1 MSKILFATSEA
12 HPLIKTGGLAD
23 VSGSLPAALKSLNH
37 AVRLILPA
45 YPAAKE
51 KAGPLKCITT
61 IRLPG
66 SQEEIKILEGRLPGS
81 RVFVWLVD
89 YPPAF
94 AREGNPYL
102 DPDGHDWPDNPER
115 FTLFCRIVNE
125 IAMGRVG
132 LNWRPDIVHCND
144 WQTALVPALLSLEA
158 ERPATVFTIHN
169 LAYQGMFP
177 AEVFFRLGLP
187 PQLWHFEGL
196 EFHNHL
202 SFIKGGLAYADKLT
216 TVSPT
221 YAREIQSAE
230 FGYGLDGLL
239 RHRAADLHGILN
251 GIDLDEW
258 NPATD
263 PHIEWHY
270 NAKRFSA
277 KQHNKRALQAE
288 FGLPESDDL
297 LLGSVGRLVEQKGV
311 DLVLDIIDRLAELP
325 VQLALLGSGEAHFE
339 AALQDAAARHP
350 HMLSI
355 KLGYSERLAH
365 RVEAGAD
372 AFLMPSRFEPCGLN
386 QMYSLAYGTVP
397 IVHRT
402 GGLADTIVDLNETT
416 ARDYSATGFSF
427 DDETSEAVLDTC
439 LRALSY
445 FHASRINWWKLVIT
459 GMKKDFSWP
468 ASAAQ
473 YLELYRRMC
482 GSEDSTRENPAL
494 DSLPHNAM
502 LPDTAPQGTRRH

>member
-45 YPAAKE
+45 YPQAKE
-51 KAGPLKCITT
+51 RAGPLKCITT

-66 SQEEIKILEGRLPGS
+66 SQEEARILEGRLPGS

-94 AREGNPYL
+94 DREGNPYL
-102 DPDGHDWPDNPER
+102 DANGRDWPDNAER
-115 FTLFCRIVNE
+115 FAFFCRVVTE
-125 IAMGRVG
+125 IAMGRAG
-132 LNWRPDIVHCND
+132 LDWRPEIVHCND
-144 WQTALVPALLSLEA
+144 WQTGLVPALLSLEA
-158 ERPATVFTIHN
+158 ERPTTVFTIHN

-221 YAREIQSAE
+221 YAREIQTAE

-239 RHRAADLHGILN
+239 RHRASDLHGILN

-263 PHIEWHY
+263 PHIERHY

-277 KQHNKRALQAE
+277 KQDNKRALQAE
-288 FGLPESDDL
+288 FGLPESNDL

-311 DLVLDIIDRLAELP
+311 DLLLDIIEPLVELP
-325 VQLALLGSGEAHFE
+325 VQLALLGSGEARFE
-339 AALQDAAARHP
+339 TALQEAAARYP
-350 HMLSI
+350 HKISI
-355 KLGYSERLAH
+355 NLGYSERLAH
-365 RVEAGAD
+365 RIEAGAD

-386 QMYSLAYGTVP
+386 QLYSLRYGTPP
-397 IVHRT
+397 IVHAV
-402 GGLADTIVDLNETT
+402 GGLADTVVDATPKAIKQKT
-416 ARDYSATGFSF
+416 ATGFCFYYASGDALLRTVTHALEVYAQPVKWRGIARTAMAQVF
-427 DDETSEAVLDTC
+427 DWKSSA
-439 LRALSY
+439 RQYIALY
-445 FHASRINWWKLVIT
+445 K
-459 GMKKDFSWP
+459 
-468 ASAAQ
+468 Q
-473 YLELYRRMC
+473 
-482 GSEDSTRENPAL
+482 
-494 DSLPHNAM
+494 AM
-502 LPDTAPQGTRRH
+502 AR

>member
-45 YPAAKE
+45 YPQAKE
-51 KAGPLKCITT
+51 RAGPLKCITT

-66 SQEEIKILEGRLPGS
+66 SQEEARILEGRLPGS

-94 AREGNPYL
+94 DREGNPYL
-102 DPDGHDWPDNPER
+102 DANGRDWPDNAER
-115 FTLFCRIVNE
+115 FAFFCRVVTE
-125 IAMGRVG
+125 IAMGRAG
-132 LNWRPDIVHCND
+132 LDWRPEIVHCND
-144 WQTALVPALLSLEA
+144 WQTGLVPALLSLEA
-158 ERPATVFTIHN
+158 ERPTTVFTIHN

-202 SFIKGGLAYADKLT
+202 SFIKGGLAYADKLS

-221 YAREIQSAE
+221 YAREIQTAE

-239 RHRAADLHGILN
+239 RHRATDLRGILN

-263 PHIEWHY
+263 PHIKRHY
-270 NAKRFSA
+270 DARRLSA
-277 KQHNKRALQAE
+277 KQDNKRALQAE
-288 FGLPESDDL
+288 FGLPESNDL
-297 LLGSVGRLVEQKGV
+297 MLGSVGRLVEQKGV
-311 DLVLDIIDRLAELP
+311 DLLLDIIEPLAELP
-325 VQLALLGSGEAHFE
+325 VQLALLGSGEARFE
-339 AALQDAAARHP
+339 TALQEAAARHP
-350 HMLSI
+350 HKIGI

-386 QMYSLAYGTVP
+386 QLYSLRYGTPP
-397 IVHRT
+397 IVHAV
-402 GGLADTIVDLNETT
+402 GGLADTVVDATPKAIKQKT
-416 ARDYSATGFSF
+416 ATGFCFYYASGDALLRTVTHALEVYAQPVKWRGIARTAMAQVF
-427 DDETSEAVLDTC
+427 DWKSSA
-439 LRALSY
+439 RQYIALY
-445 FHASRINWWKLVIT
+445 K
-459 GMKKDFSWP
+459 
-468 ASAAQ
+468 Q
-473 YLELYRRMC
+473 
-482 GSEDSTRENPAL
+482 
-494 DSLPHNAM
+494 AM
-502 LPDTAPQGTRRH
+502 AR

>member
-45 YPAAKE
+45 YPQAKE

-94 AREGNPYL
+94 DRPGNPYL
-102 DPDGHDWPDNPER
+102 DANGHDWPDNAER
-115 FTLFCRIVNE
+115 FAFFCRIVSE
-125 IAMGRVG
+125 IAMGRAG
-132 LNWRPDIVHCND
+132 LDWRPEIVHCND
-144 WQTALVPALLSLEA
+144 WQTGLVPALLSLEP

-221 YAREIQSAE
+221 YAREIQTAE

-239 RHRAADLHGILN
+239 RHRAADLRGILN

-258 NPATD
+258 NPACD
-263 PHIEWHY
+263 PHIVRHY
-270 NAKRFSA
+270 DARRFSA
-277 KQHNKRALQAE
+277 KRDNKRALQTD
-288 FGLPESDDL
+288 FSLPESNDL

-311 DLVLDIIDRLAELP
+311 DLVLDIIEALAELP
-325 VQLALLGSGEAHFE
+325 VQLALLGSGEARFE
-339 AALQDAAARHP
+339 TALQDAAARFP
-350 HMLSI
+350 HKISI
-355 KLGYSERLAH
+355 KLGYSEHLAH

-386 QMYSLAYGTVP
+386 QLYSLRYGTPP
-397 IVHRT
+397 IVHAV
-402 GGLADTIVDLNETT
+402 GGLADTVVDATPEAIRRKT
-416 ARDYSATGFSF
+416 ATGFCFYYASGDALLRTIHHALEIYAQTPKWRAIARTAMTQVF
-427 DDETSEAVLDTC
+427 D
-439 LRALSY
+439 
-445 FHASRINWWKLVIT
+445 WKN
-459 GMKKDFSWP
+459 
-468 ASAAQ
+468 SARQ
-473 YLELYRRMC
+473 YVALYR
-482 GSEDSTRENPAL
+482 EAL
-494 DSLPHNAM
+494 
-502 LPDTAPQGTRRH
+502 QR